1 MQGQLSCEYK
11 SILTLPFTELTGDDV
26 FPFLKIPKF
35 SFDANSSM
43 VSLFYCVSGDRLTVN
58 RPVLIFLARNF
69 SASLELFCFIK
80 LVFFWGRLGR
90 GEPCSE
96 TDVAL

>member
-1 MQGQLSCEYK
+1 MQGQLCCNDM
-11 SILTLPFTELTGDDV
+11 SIWTLPFTELTGDDV
-26 FPFLKIPKF
+26 LPFLKIPKF

-43 VSLFYCVSGDRLTVN
+43 VSFFYCDSEDRLTVN
-58 RPVLIFLARNF
+58 RPVLIFLTRNF
-69 SASLELFCFIK
+69 SPSLELFCFIK